1 MYRICRFLNIGKKLS
16 SLISLDALPSLFLNV
31 IIRFSSTL
39 MYSSN

>member
-1 MYRICRFLNIGKKLS
+1 MGRKLS
-16 SLISLDALPSLFLNV
+16 SLISLDAFPNLFLSV